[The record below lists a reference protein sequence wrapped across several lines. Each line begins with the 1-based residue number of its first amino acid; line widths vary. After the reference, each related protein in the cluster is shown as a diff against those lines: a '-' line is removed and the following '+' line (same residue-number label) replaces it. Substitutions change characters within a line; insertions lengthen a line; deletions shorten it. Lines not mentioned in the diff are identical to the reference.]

1 MLTKPLSET
10 QSHEDVNQ
18 IEGQLVDSFQP
29 VIPDPEFIRRLHHRL
44 VDSPSTI
51 VEPKF
56 DSGDL
61 FIILF
66 GILTGF
72 LILLAAKRFVNAL
85 LRRLFS
91 IV

>member
-1 MLTKPLSET
+1 MITKTISKE
-10 QSHEDVNQ
+10 QSNEEINE
-18 IEGQLVDSFQP
+18 IEGQLVESFKP

-44 VDSPSTI
+44 VDSPTTV

-61 FIILF
+61 LIILF

-91 IV
+91 II